1 MTAANEF
8 PLRNLFNTFT
18 IFNFNTFITFNITL
32 TPLTFNSFNTLSC
45 KHLENTY
52 KIPLQET
59 FKKSFRNFFP
69 SYLHVQY
76 FEETGTIK
84 TGINWA
90 EAILYLSNLSNDWSK
105 TKKASLLLPTLLLS
119 ENQKT

>member
-69 SYLHVQY
+69 GYLYVQY

-84 TGINWA
+84 TGIN
-90 EAILYLSNLSNDWSK
+90 
-105 TKKASLLLPTLLLS
+105 
-119 ENQKT
+119 

>member
-32 TPLTFNSFNTLSC
+32 TPLILYLANTL
-45 KHLENTY
+45 
-52 KIPLQET
+52 KIPVKYLY
-59 FKKSFRNFFP
+59 KKRLKSLLEVFLP

-84 TGINWA
+84 AGIN
-90 EAILYLSNLSNDWSK
+90 
-105 TKKASLLLPTLLLS
+105 
-119 ENQKT
+119 